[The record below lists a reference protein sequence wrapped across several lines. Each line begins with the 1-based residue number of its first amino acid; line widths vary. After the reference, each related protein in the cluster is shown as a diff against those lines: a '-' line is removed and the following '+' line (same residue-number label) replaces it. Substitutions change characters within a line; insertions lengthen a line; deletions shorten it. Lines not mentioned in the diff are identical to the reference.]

1 MWRKGVKR
9 INYTIYELHVKIR
22 ENLPKSI
29 KNRQYK
35 LNVWIKFIKF
45 HSGNIMNET
54 HFFFCNLNLLNHYN
68 GLESMLNTF
77 YRITSHK
84 NCVS

>member
-45 HSGNIMNET
+45 HSGNTIYIMNET
-54 HFFFCNLNLLNHYN
+54 HFFLQSEFAKSLQRIRKHVKYILSYN
-68 GLESMLNTF
+68 KS
-77 YRITSHK
+77 
-84 NCVS
+84 